1 MAKALEYP
9 VIFKTLLDGGYI
21 CEVQSVLR
29 NYKYEL
35 YRLEIFPQPNK
46 YVGHITPKQF
56 DELVSQG
63 IIGWNGMPNMKDK
76 SGAVSISYG
85 LLKEKDGEAK

>member
-21 CEVQSVLR
+21 CEVQPVLR
-29 NYKYEL
+29 SYKYKL
-35 YRLEIFPQPNK
+35 YRLEPFPQPNK

-63 IIGWNGMPNMKDK
+63 IIEWNGMPNMKDK
-76 SGAVSISYG
+76 CGTVSISYG
-85 LLKEKDGEAK
+85 LRKGKDGDAK